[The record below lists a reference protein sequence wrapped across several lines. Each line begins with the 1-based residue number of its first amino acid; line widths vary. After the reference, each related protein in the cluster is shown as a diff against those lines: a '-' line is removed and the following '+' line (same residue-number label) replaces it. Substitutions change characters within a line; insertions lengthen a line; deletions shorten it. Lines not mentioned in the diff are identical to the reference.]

1 MKKITVSFLL
11 LAAITSGVK
20 AQDYKKVREAL
31 TLAQVPGNAG
41 QGKLEEAK
49 AQLDKVIADPK
60 AQGNAETYLLKAE
73 VLGSIAGNEALKAK
87 YPTAD
92 VEAFQA
98 LKKYLE
104 LEPTE
109 AKLKEDRYVGVNSIY
124 GSMFS
129 TGVKYY
135 NAKNWDSAST
145 KFKDVA
151 ELGDIMTSRKWT
163 TSAFDTTSYLYAG
176 VTAQNAKKN
185 DDAAK
190 YYSKIADHKIGGK
203 DYEGIYDFLTK
214 YYLNGNK
221 QAEFTKYLAIAKE
234 LYPTNNIWK
243 DLEFANTTDNAS
255 LDDMVKKFQD
265 ADAAK
270 TVDAKGYLD
279 YGDFFINNKK
289 IKDLDPSQRAQYTDK
304 AFYAF
309 SKASDLDTANGLSS
323 YNAGVAAYSL
333 FEDAS
338 DSARKI
344 KGVTAAIKSKR
355 AAADKQADSAADRSI
370 TWLEKS
376 FNTLSSKTNRTVT
389 EKNVVGK
396 TADILYN
403 LYTYQRD
410 RSKVIAPKNYDKY
423 DAKVKFYDSMHGKF

>member
-11 LAAITSGVK
+11 LVAIGSGVK
-20 AQDYKKVREAL
+20 AQDYKKVRDAL
-31 TLAQVPGNAG
+31 ALAQVPGNAG
-41 QGKLEEAK
+41 QSKLEDAK
-49 AQLDKVIADPK
+49 AQLDKVLADPK
-60 AQGNAETYLLKAE
+60 ANGKAETYLLQTE
-73 VLGSIAGNEALKAK
+73 VLGTIAGNEGLKAK

-92 VEAFQA
+92 VEALQS

-104 LEPTE
+104 LEPNE
-109 AKLKEDRYVGVNSIY
+109 AKIKEDKYAGVNSAY
-124 GSMFS
+124 SSLFAD
-129 TGVKYY
+129 GVKYY
-135 NAKNWDSAST
+135 NQKNWDSSFA
-145 KFKDVA
+145 KFKNVV
-151 ELGDIMTSRKWT
+151 ELGDILTSRKWT

-190 YYSKIADHKIGGK
+190 YYGKIAERKIGGK

-214 YYLNGNK
+214 YYLNANK
-221 QAEFTKYLAIAKE
+221 QQEFQKYLALAKQV
-234 LYPTNNIWK
+234 YPDNKTWN
-243 DLEFANTTDNAS
+243 DLEFANTTDNAP
-255 LDDMVKKFQD
+255 LEDMVKKFQD

-270 TVDAKGYLD
+270 TIDAKSYLD
-279 YGDFFINNKK
+279 YGDYFINNKK
-289 IKDLDPSQRAQYTDK
+289 IKDLEPAQRAPYTEK

-376 FNTLSSKTNRTVT
+376 FNTLSNKADRSGT

-403 LYTYQRD
+403 IYTYKRD
-410 RSKVIAPKNYDKY
+410 RSKVINPKSYDKY